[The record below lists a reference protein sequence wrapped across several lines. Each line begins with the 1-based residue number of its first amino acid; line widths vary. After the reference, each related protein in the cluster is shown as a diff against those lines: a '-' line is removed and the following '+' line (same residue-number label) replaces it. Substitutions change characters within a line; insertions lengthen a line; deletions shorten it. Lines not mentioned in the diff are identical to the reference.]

1 MKSRFSYFASSTFAA
16 SVCIAMPLS
25 SAYAGAIEQLREF
38 ISSTKSASGQFS
50 QSQVKR
56 GGKTENSSGIFSF
69 SRPGKFRWEIKK
81 PYEQLMLADGE
92 KSWFYDKDL
101 NQVSVRK
108 TSAALG
114 STPAAILFGSNELD
128 KEFTLTEA
136 GSRAGLEW
144 LDAIPKSKE
153 AGYDKI
159 SIGFLAGVPQTI
171 EIRDSFGQTS
181 LLSFKAMQRNV
192 SLDGALFKF
201 TPPAGADV
209 VEQ

>member
-1 MKSRFSYFASSTFAA
+1 MKPRLSRFALSIFAA
-16 SVCIAMPLS
+16 SMLAAAPVCI
-25 SAYAGAIEQLREF
+25 AYAGAIEQLREF

-56 GGKTENSSGIFSF
+56 GGKTENSSGTFSF

-108 TSAALG
+108 TSTALG

-136 GSRAGLEW
+136 GSRAGLDW

-159 SIGFLAGVPQTI
+159 SIGFLAGMPQTI

-181 LLSFKAMQRNV
+181 LLSFKAMQRNP
-192 SLDGALFKF
+192 SLDSALFKF